1 MPHKTQTRIIMRQSE
16 LLLPTLK
23 ETPADA
29 DVISHQLMLRAGL
42 IRQLASGLYSWLPL
56 GLRVLRNVEQI
67 IREELN
73 ISGAQELLM
82 PVVQPAELWEES
94 GRWSKMGAEMLRL
107 QDRHERA
114 FCLGPTHEEVI
125 TDIFRREVQSYKQLP
140 VNFYQIQT
148 KFRDERRPRF
158 GVMRAREFIMKDGY
172 SFHLDQASFDATYKE
187 MYNCY
192 ERILRRMQLDFRAVE
207 ADTGNIGGNNS
218 HEFHV
223 LAASGEDTIV
233 YASDGP
239 YAANLEKAVAAE
251 PSEVSATSDA
261 LKQVSTPTQKTINAV
276 ADLLNISATQCVK
289 TLVVKAQSDEA
300 ETSSALIA
308 IILRGDHDLNEIKAA
323 NLPGVAQPLAFADEA
338 EIVAAFSAHPGSL
351 GPVHCPIPLLVDR
364 EAAVLASFVCGANE
378 DGVHFQGVNWQ
389 RDCPLKDAQIID
401 ARNVVEGD
409 PAPNDQGELKFLRGI
424 EVGHIFQL
432 DRAYSEPMGAFVLD
446 QDGRDTA
453 PIMGC
458 YGMGVTRLVAAVI
471 EQNHDDRGITWPQP
485 LAPFTLHIIALN
497 AQKSIAV
504 QEAAEHLYTAADA
517 AGISVLFDDRNERPG
532 VKFADADLI
541 GIPHRIVI
549 GDRGL
554 QNGVVEYKHRLSQD
568 NEELSPESALTKVV
582 EALAT
587 QV

>member
-1 MPHKTQTRIIMRQSE
+1 MRQSQ

-56 GLRVLRNVEQI
+56 GLRVLRNIETI

-94 GRWSKMGAEMLRL
+94 GRWSKMGDEMLRM
-107 QDRHERA
+107 QDRHERD

-172 SFHLDQASFDATYKE
+172 SFHLDQTSFDATYQE

-239 YAANLEKAVAAE
+239 YAANLEKAVAAVPE
-251 PSEVSATSDA
+251 PSTTTAEPLERVA
-261 LKQVSTPTQKTINAV
+261 TPTQKTIAAV
-276 ADLLNISATQCVK
+276 AELLNIPATQCVK
-289 TLVVKAQSDEA
+289 TLVVKAQGDATEA
-300 ETSSALIA
+300 ANNLIA
-308 IILRGDHDLNEIKAA
+308 IILRGDHELNEIKAA

-338 EIVAAFSAHPGSL
+338 EIVAAFAAHPGSL
-351 GPVHCPIPLLVDR
+351 GPVQCPIPMLVDR
-364 EAAVLASFVCGANE
+364 EAAALASFVCGANE
-378 DGVHFQGVNWQ
+378 DGMHFQGVSWQ
-389 RDCPLKDAQIID
+389 RDCPIVEEQIVD

-409 PAPNDQGELKFLRGI
+409 PAPDGQGELRFLRGI

-471 EQNHDDRGITWPQP
+471 EQNHDDRGIVWPEP
-485 LAPFTLHIIALN
+485 LAPFSLHIIALN
-497 AQKSIAV
+497 AQKSAVV
-504 QEAAEHLYTAADA
+504 QETAEQMYQTAAA
-517 AGISVLFDDRNERPG
+517 AGITVLLDDRNERPG

-554 QNGVVEYKHRLSQD
+554 QNGVVEYKDRRIGE
-568 NEELSPESALTKVV
+568 NKELSPESALARVTD
-582 EALAT
+582 ALT
-587 QV
+587 ND

>member
-1 MPHKTQTRIIMRQSE
+1 MRQSN

-56 GLRVLRNVEQI
+56 GLRVLRNIENI

-73 ISGAQELLM
+73 ASGAQELLM
-82 PVVQPAELWEES
+82 PVVQPAELWQET
-94 GRWSKMGAEMLRL
+94 GRWQKMGDEMLRM
-107 QDRHERA
+107 QDRHQRD

-172 SFHLDQASFDATYKE
+172 SFHLDQPSFDATYQE
-187 MYNCY
+187 MYDCY
-192 ERILRRMQLDFRAVE
+192 ERILHRMALNFRAVE
-207 ADTGNIGGNNS
+207 ADTGAIGGNNS

-223 LAASGEDTIV
+223 LAESGEDTIV

-239 YAANLEKAVAAE
+239 YAANLEKAISALPIPEKTPLVSMERVA
-251 PSEVSATSDA
+251 
-261 LKQVSTPTQKTINAV
+261 TPTQKTIADV
-276 ADLLNISATQCVK
+276 AQLLQIGTTQCVK
-289 TLVVKAQSDEA
+289 TLVVKAEA
-300 ETSSALIA
+300 TDRPTTPTIIA
-308 IILRGDHDLNEIKAA
+308 IILRGDHELNEIKAA
-323 NLPGVAQPLAFADEA
+323 KLPGVAQPLQFADEA
-338 EIVAAFSAHPGSL
+338 EIVSAFGAHPGSL
-351 GPVHCPIPLLVDR
+351 GPVACPIPLLVDF
-364 EAAVLASFVCGANE
+364 EAAALASFVCGANE
-378 DGVHFQGVNWQ
+378 DGVHLQGVNWQ
-389 RDCPLKDAQIID
+389 RDCALNDTQIID

-409 PAPNDQGELKFLRGI
+409 SAPNGQGELRFLRGI

-432 DRAYSEPMGAFVLD
+432 DRAYSEPMSAFVLD
-446 QDGRDTA
+446 QDGRDCA

-471 EQNHDDRGITWPQP
+471 EQNHDANGIVWPQP
-485 LAPFTLHIIALN
+485 VAPFTLHVIPLN
-497 AQKSIAV
+497 AQKSDAV
-504 QEAAEHLYTAADA
+504 RDATEAIYAKARD
-517 AGISVLFDDRNERPG
+517 AGISVLLDDRNERPG

-554 QNGVVEYKHRLSQD
+554 QNGVVEYKHRGAET
-568 NEELSPESALTKVV
+568 NEELSAEA
-582 EALAT
+582 ALAKVT
-587 QV
+587 EACP